1 MSTTQTTGAE
11 PSSAEPSTAGLHDMA
26 TQDDPFDY
34 YRARL
39 ADGPVW
45 YEEALDLYVIGG
57 LLEARAALT
66 DPDTFSSRPGPN
78 RHASE
83 AAAAYQRVLG
93 ERGWA
98 RRATL
103 QRTDPPVHTRY
114 RKLLNRVFTMGK
126 VRELTPRIDA
136 IAGELVDGFA
146 ASGRCEFV
154 SDFALPL
161 PGLLIAEELGL
172 DRSQYQTFRRWAD
185 AMLALA
191 QRQLTIDEAI
201 EEAEVEVEAQ
211 HFLAEEFERRRAAPT
226 DDLISL
232 LVHSH
237 GDDEEP
243 LTMGELQD
251 LMHQLITG
259 GFETTTAGL
268 ATAMW
273 LLLREP
279 QQHDV
284 LRANPHLLK
293 NFIEETLRFDSP
305 VQGLWRHA
313 TRAVT
318 IGGVDIPEH
327 ASVMIRFGAA
337 NHDTRGFGCP
347 ERFDIARDDAR
358 NHMAF
363 GLGPHFCVGAALARQ
378 ELLSSFTVL
387 LDRLTDI
394 ELAEPLTGPV
404 HDPSYFLRPMRRLP
418 LQFSANTP
426 A

>member
-1 MSTTQTTGAE
+1 MSSTPTAE
-11 PSSAEPSTAGLHDMA
+11 VPTPASGLHDLA

-39 ADGPVW
+39 AEGPVW
-45 YEEALDLYVIGG
+45 YESALDLYVIGG
-57 LLEARAALT
+57 LPEARAALT

-83 AAAAYQRVLG
+83 AASEYHRVLAD
-93 ERGWA
+93 RGWA
-98 RRATL
+98 RTATL

-114 RKLLNRVFTMGK
+114 RKLLNRVFTMNT
-126 VRELTPRIDA
+126 VRQLTPRIDA
-136 IAGELVDGFA
+136 IANELVNGFA
-146 ASGRCEFV
+146 DAGRCEFV
-154 SDFALPL
+154 DDFALPL
-161 PGLLIAEELGL
+161 PGILIAEELGL

-191 QRQLTIDEAI
+191 QRQLTVDEAI
-201 EEAEVEVEAQ
+201 AEAEIEVEAQ
-211 HFLAEEFERRRAAPT
+211 HFLAEEFERRRSAPT

-259 GFETTTAGL
+259 GFETTTAGI

-279 QQHDV
+279 EQHDL
-284 LRANPHLLK
+284 LRSRPELLK
-293 NFIEETLRFDSP
+293 NFIEESLRFDSP

-313 TRAVT
+313 TRPVT
-318 IGGVDIPEH
+318 VGGVDIPEH

-337 NHDTRGFGCP
+337 NHDSRGFGCP
-347 ERFDIARDDAR
+347 ARFDIAREDAR

-363 GLGPHFCVGAALARQ
+363 GLGAHFCVGAALARQ
-378 ELLSSFTVL
+378 ELLSSFTIL
-387 LDRLTDI
+387 LDRLTDFR
-394 ELAEPLTGPV
+394 LSEPLDGQP
-404 HDPSYFLRPMRRLP
+404 HDPSFFLRPMKRLP
-418 LQFSANTP
+418 LEFSRRW
-426 A
+426 